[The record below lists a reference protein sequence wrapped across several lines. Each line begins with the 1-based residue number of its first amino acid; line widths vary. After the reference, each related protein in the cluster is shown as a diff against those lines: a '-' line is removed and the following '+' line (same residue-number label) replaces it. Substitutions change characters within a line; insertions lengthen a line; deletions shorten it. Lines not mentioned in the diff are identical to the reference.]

1 MNEEQQYG
9 GLPSMSKIAALLE
22 WMPLLTHL
30 EAIAEA
36 KTQKDRAMAI
46 IAALRVAANKTNTQI
61 DNDVLDRAQEI
72 LSTPD
77 GEALLRV
84 FVEAIKWV
92 AAFAEAN
99 K

>member
-1 MNEEQQYG
+1 MNEQEYG
-9 GLPSMSKIAALLE
+9 GMPSMAKIAALLE
-22 WMPLLTHL
+22 WIPLLKQF

-46 IAALRVAANKTNTQI
+46 IAALRVAANKTNTTI
-61 DNDVLDRAQEI
+61 DNTALDRAQEI

-84 FVEAIKWV
+84 FVEAIKWF